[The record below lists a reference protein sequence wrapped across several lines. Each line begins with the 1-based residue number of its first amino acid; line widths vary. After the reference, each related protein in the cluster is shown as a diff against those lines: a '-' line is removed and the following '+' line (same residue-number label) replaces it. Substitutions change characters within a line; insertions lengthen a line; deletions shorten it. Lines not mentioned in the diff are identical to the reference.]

1 MDNSLF
7 SRLFPLVHYRDPL
20 LRRRAIGTYATAALV
35 VAVGVLLLA
44 IMPLAFD
51 VLNISQ
57 RLLYIVFE
65 AILVCFG
72 GVAIWLTARGRQ
84 MNAAYI
90 LTVSILVATYASALI
105 RIMDA
110 RAFLAITMALI
121 TLSSY
126 LIGGAM
132 PWLIALTATPWF
144 VFTFATSDQFA
155 SASWL
160 SILALYLPA
169 LLIHTVLAYL
179 SGQSLPRL
187 AQQAAEIAAERRI
200 RLSEASTRVSQRLLA
215 ARLDQDGL
223 VREITK
229 VVKETFADIEYVQI
243 FLTDAS
249 RANLRLV
256 ASTYEETELPEL
268 TYAPGSLSLVGRAS
282 IGSQPIITRDTDP
295 DVSGELSYMRSGF
308 LPSTRAEAAV
318 PMRLGNEIVGVLDL
332 HSSNPTVFQ
341 PEDVRIFETL
351 AYQVAVAVDNARLFG
366 EAQRQAEENKRL
378 YEQTRLN
385 LREIERLN
393 RQLTGAAWSEYMSA
407 VSNTP
412 AYTVDLVTG
421 IGVPEAE
428 WTSAMAEA
436 TRRNQPVVRE
446 SSGTGQPKIVS
457 VPISVRGQVIGA
469 IEFELPAYQP
479 VSLEQLI
486 FLQQSVESLGLTAE
500 NARLFEDTQRAA
512 HRESLVNEIST
523 RVQSMTSVDAVVATA
538 AQTLS
543 ESIRA
548 RRVAIRLGTPNNL
561 DETAELVR

>member
-1 MDNSLF
+1 MKNSLF
-7 SRLFPLVHYRDPL
+7 SRIFALTHYRDPL
-20 LRRRAIGTYATAALV
+20 LRRRAIGTYATASLV
-35 VAVGVLLLA
+35 VAAGVLLLA
-44 IMPLAFD
+44 LMPIAFD

-65 AILVCFG
+65 AILIFFG
-72 GVAIWLTARGRQ
+72 GMAIWLTGRGRQ
-84 MNAAYI
+84 VNAAYV
-90 LTVSILVATYASALI
+90 LTVSIVVATYASALI
-105 RIMDA
+105 RVMDA

-132 PWLIALTATPWF
+132 PWMIALTAAPWF
-144 VFTFATSDQFA
+144 VFTFATSDQFV

-229 VVKETFADIEYVQI
+229 VVKETFTDVDYVQI
-243 FLTDAS
+243 FLTDAT

-256 ASTYEETELPEL
+256 ASTYEENELPEL

-282 IGSQPIITRDTDP
+282 IGSQPVITRDTDM
-295 DVSGELSYMRSGF
+295 DTSGELSYMRSGF
-308 LPSTRAEAAV
+308 LPATRTEVAV

-332 HSSNPTVFQ
+332 HSSNPTAFQ
-341 PEDVRIFETL
+341 PEDIRIFETL

-366 EAQRQAEENKRL
+366 EAQRQAEENKHL
-378 YEQTRLN
+378 YDQTRSN

-393 RQLTGAAWSEYMSA
+393 RQLTGAAWSEYLSA
-407 VSNTP
+407 VSSTP

-421 IGVPEAE
+421 IGIPEAD

-469 IEFELPAYQP
+469 MEFELPAYQP

-548 RRVAIRLGTPNNL
+548 RRVAIRLGTPDNL